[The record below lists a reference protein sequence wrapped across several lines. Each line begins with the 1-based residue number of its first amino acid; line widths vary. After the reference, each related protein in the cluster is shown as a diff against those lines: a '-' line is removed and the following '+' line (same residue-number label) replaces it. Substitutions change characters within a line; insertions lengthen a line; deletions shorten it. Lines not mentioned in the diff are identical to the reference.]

1 MSRSG
6 SGELAAMSELL
17 ALMVRLRDPQQGC
30 PWDRAQTFT
39 SLAPYTLE
47 EAYEVVDAIQ
57 SGESPAKLRDELGD
71 LLFQVVFFAQMA
83 QERGWFDFDAIARGI
98 HDKLVRRHPH
108 VFGAQQPANDGAEPG
123 TPAEVLVVWEEL
135 KARERAAAAAAA
147 DPGVPAGVLADV
159 PRALPALMRA
169 QKLGKRAGR
178 VGFDWTDMR
187 DVRAKITEELAE
199 LDEAMLEA
207 AAPSPSG
214 TPPAHLVEEMGDLL
228 FAIANWGRHV
238 GADAEDA
245 LRAANT
251 KFERRFARME
261 ALARERSLVL
271 TELTLDHWEALW
283 LEAKQAERGLPTAAR
298 T

>member
-1 MSRSG
+1 MMSQSG
-6 SGELAAMSELL
+6 TPHLAAMTDLL
-17 ALMVRLRDPQQGC
+17 ALMVKLRDPVSGC
-30 PWDRAQTFT
+30 PWDREQTFA

-71 LLFQVVFFAQMA
+71 LLFQVVFQAQLA
-83 QERGWFDFDAIARGI
+83 QERGWFDFDGIARAI

-108 VFGAQQPANDGAEPG
+108 VFGADQSVT
-123 TPAEVLVVWEEL
+123 TPAEVLVKWEDL
-135 KARERAAAAAAA
+135 KARERAAEQEQ
-147 DPGVPAGVLADV
+147 GSVGVLADV
-159 PRALPALMRA
+159 PRALPALTRA

-207 AAPSPSG
+207 QDPASGTAAPS
-214 TPPAHLVEEMGDLL
+214 AHLVEEMGDLL

-238 GADAEDA
+238 GADAEGA
-245 LRAANT
+245 LRAANR
-251 KFERRFARME
+251 KFERRFASME
-261 ALARERSLVL
+261 SLARERA
-271 TELTLDHWEALW
+271 LTLNSLSLAQWEALW
-283 LEAKQAERGLPTAAR
+283 LEAKLAERGAPG
-298 T
+298 